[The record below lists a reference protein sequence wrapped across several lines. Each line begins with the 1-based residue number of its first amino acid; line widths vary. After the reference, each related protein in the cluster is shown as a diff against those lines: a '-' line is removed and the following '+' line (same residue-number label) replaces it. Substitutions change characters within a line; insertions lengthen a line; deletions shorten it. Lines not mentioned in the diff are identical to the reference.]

1 MNPVSSLSQ
10 ASYTALKGLDR
21 AIALVEKSALEVASR
36 PGELAF
42 GPQFEA
48 FIQLQDARVQAFSN
62 IAVLRTI
69 NSLYHVL
76 WRLPRL

>member
-1 MNPVSSLSQ
+1 MNPVASLSQ

-21 AIALVEKSALEVASR
+21 AIASVENTAEQVASH
-36 PGELAF
+36 PAELTY

-48 FIQLQDARVQAFSN
+48 FIQLQNARVQASSN

-69 NSLYHVL
+69 NSLYHEL
-76 WRLPRL
+76 SRLPPL

>member
-10 ASYTALKGLDR
+10 ASDTALKGLDR
-21 AIALVEKSALEVASR
+21 AISLVEKSAHEVASR

-48 FIQLQDARVQAFSN
+48 FIQLQNARVQVASN
-62 IAVLRTI
+62 IAVLRMI
-69 NSLYHVL
+69 NDLYHDL
-76 WRLPRL
+76 WRLPRR